1 MIQIATVT
9 TTPPEAH
16 PGIASDL
23 LVGAPAI
30 AAFTGLTEKQ
40 VRRRAEIKADNPADV
55 ARWPIYNDGLALW
68 ARKSQLAEFSR
79 AGRFPAASLPAASG
93 AA

>member
-1 MIQIATVT
+1 MRIALAAE
-9 TTPPEAH
+9 PSS
-16 PGIASDL
+16 GIASDL
-23 LVGAPAI
+23 LIGAPAI
-30 AAFTGLTEKQ
+30 AVFTGLTEKQ
-40 VRRRAEIKADNPADV
+40 VRKRAEHKAADPSNA

-79 AGRFPAASLPAASG
+79 AGRFPAANLPAATS